1 MSKVWFITGA
11 SSGIGKALA
20 LAALARGDKVALAAR
35 RRESL
40 EEIAQ
45 RHCESAFA
53 VSLDVTDA
61 SQRSAA
67 LEAAL
72 DHFGRIDVLAN
83 IAGRG
88 SLGAAEEFSTAQLLE
103 QLAVNFIGAAELTRE
118 LMPTLRSQRDGHV
131 LMLTSVLGLVSYPGF
146 APYSASKFAL
156 EGWSEALRAEVGP
169 LGIKVTI
176 VEPGAV
182 RTDFLGDGNV
192 RAERRLADY
201 RAVID
206 PIEQHLYGNDGQ
218 QHGDPAKAALAMLAV
233 VDHANPPLR
242 LMLGA
247 DAYSAWEKKR
257 ATLDAEI
264 AAWRTI
270 GEATA
275 FDGIEARP
283 VVG

>member
-11 SSGIGKALA
+11 SSGLGKALA

-45 RHCESAFA
+45 RNSEHALT
-53 VSLDVTDA
+53 VSLDVTDP
-61 SQRSAA
+61 SQRR
-67 LEAAL
+67 AAL
-72 DHFGRIDVLAN
+72 DAALGRFGRIDVLAN
-83 IAGRG
+83 IAGSG
-88 SLGAAEEFSTAQLLE
+88 SLGAAEEFSTAQLLD

-118 LMPTLRSQRDGHV
+118 LMPTLRSQRSGHV

-146 APYSASKFAL
+146 APYCASKFAL
-156 EGWSEALRAEVGP
+156 EGWSEALHTEVAP

-176 VEPGAV
+176 VEPGAF
-182 RTDFLGDGNV
+182 RTDFLGDRNM
-192 RAERRLADY
+192 RAEQRVADY
-201 RAVID
+201 RPVID
-206 PIEQHLYGNDGQ
+206 PIERHLNGNDGQ
-218 QHGDPAKAALAMLAV
+218 QRGDPAKAALAMLAV

-257 ATLDAEI
+257 AALDAEL
-264 AAWRTI
+264 AAWRAI

-275 FDGIEARP
+275 FDWTEVRP
-283 VVG
+283 VGG